1 MRPRQ
6 LPIAAVLCVLAAGL
20 GLAAFV
26 DWQPGTIVTG
36 VAMLLAAGL
45 RLTLPT
51 RQVGLLAVR
60 SRGVDAGVL
69 LVLGFATVLLA
80 NAIPEA

>member
-1 MRPRQ
+1 MRPGQ
-6 LPIAAVLCVLAAGL
+6 LPIVVVLGVLALGL

-26 DWQPGTIVTG
+26 DWQSGAIVTG

-60 SRGVDAGVL
+60 SRGLDAGVL
-69 LVLGFATVLLA
+69 LVLGFTTVLLA